1 MGSSLPPRLAAAHRW
16 CRSQGWLRRFT
27 LANRVLLA
35 MAFLPT
41 GLVKATGQ
49 RFTVLPVDNPV
60 GFFFEALYQTGPFW
74 IFIGFVQV
82 LAAIMLLLP
91 RTATLGALLFLPVS
105 LSVFLITWGVGFGNT
120 VYVTAGMLLAAIYLV
135 CWDGD
140 RVWEIG
146 SALLRPAH
154 EGERLL
160 GGATRLEMA
169 GWVLGGTCGMGLF
182 LITRSFLPRTLTLP
196 LLLGGLGAVLVVLAG
211 WAMGWRR
218 SPGPRPALDGSA

>member
-1 MGSSLPPRLAAAHRW
+1 
-16 CRSQGWLRRFT
+16 
-27 LANRVLLA
+27 

>member
-1 MGSSLPPRLAAAHRW
+1 
-16 CRSQGWLRRFT
+16 
-27 LANRVLLA
+27 

-140 RVWEIG
+140 RVWEMG

-154 EGERLL
+154 EDERLL
-160 GGATRLEMA
+160 EGATRLEMA

-218 SPGPRPALDGSA
+218 SPGPRPVLDGSA